1 MNIITVCVHEVCAP
15 VQMYTY
21 HSACVS
27 MIGHSGELYLSSHCE
42 FMKWNSG
49 CQVYM
54 ASAYTSQE
62 TLIRFYLNI
71 FS

>member
-1 MNIITVCVHEVCAP
+1 MCVHEVCAW
-15 VQMYTY
+15 VQVYTN

-27 MIGHSGELYLSSHCE
+27 IIRHFGELYLSSHCE
-42 FMKWNSG
+42 FMEWNSG
-49 CQVYM
+49 RQAYM
-54 ASAYTSQE
+54 ASAYTNQE